1 LPAAILVG
9 GEAKWSSGN
18 PDLDAR
24 LENWAIA
31 HSYRAVPVA
40 SPRFR
45 LYVRRP

>member
-1 LPAAILVG
+1 MPAAILVG

-18 PDLDAR
+18 PALDAR

-31 HSYRAVPVA
+31 HRYRAVPVA